1 MNKKWLGLALSA
13 VVLSTA
19 VYSAAAGV
27 SAKLST
33 KDSPILFVPKTIDSR
48 VEFWEVMKQGVFAA
62 AKEYGVKV
70 EVVGTVN
77 ESDVEEQITLFEQTI
92 TQKPKAIVMAATDY
106 NRVVPVAKKIVQSGI
121 KLITV
126 DSGLEGGISSSFIA
140 TDNYAAGLKAG
151 QSIQGSLPR
160 DSSVAIISFVKGSTT
175 AMERERGVRDSLKAA
190 GISVFGTF
198 YSNASEEKAYDI
210 AKYLITNEPAIKG
223 IIGLNEPSA
232 VGAAKAVK
240 ELGATERVKM
250 VGFDSSMNEIAF
262 LEEGILLATVVQ
274 KPFNMGYLAIKAALQ
289 AVNGD
294 KLESTIDTGSE
305 LITKENMYSKE
316 NQKLLFPF
324 AEK

>member
-1 MNKKWLGLALSA
+1 MKKQWLGLAL
-13 VVLSTA
+13 TA
-19 VYSAAAGV
+19 VLLCSLFYTAAAGV
-27 SAKLST
+27 SAKLAS
-33 KDSPILFVPKTIDSR
+33 KDNPILFVPKTTDTR

-70 EVVGTVN
+70 EVIGTVS
-77 ESDVEEQITLFEQTI
+77 ESDVEEQIAMLEQAI
-92 TQKPKAIVMAATDY
+92 AQKPRAIVMAATDY
-106 NRVVPVAKKIVQSGI
+106 NRVVPVARKIVNSGI

-126 DSGLEGGISSSFIA
+126 DSGLEGEIASSLIA

-151 QSIQGSLPR
+151 QSIQSSLPR
-160 DSSVAIISFVKGSTT
+160 GSSVAIISFVKGSTT
-175 AMERERGVRDSLKAA
+175 AIERERGVRDSLEAA
-190 GISVFGTF
+190 GISVIGTY

-210 AKYLITNEPAIKG
+210 AKNLVANDHSIEG

-240 ELGATERVKM
+240 ELGAAGRVKL

-262 LEEGILLATVVQ
+262 LEEGILQATVVQ
-274 KPFNMGYLAIKAALQ
+274 KPFSMGYLAIKAALQ
-289 AVNGD
+289 DIKGE
-294 KLESTIDTGSE
+294 KLESRIDTGSE
-305 LITKENMYSKE
+305 LITKENMYLKE